1 MYRGIKMKEQLE
13 KIYSDAVA
21 DIEKAATVKDLED
34 IKFKYLSRKGEFN
47 EIKKLYYDTGD
58 TTLFNT
64 ISFIILDENKR
75 TIESLTFPSYVLDD
89 ILNIVC
95 DEREYSVVTY
105 NLPLNSMQF
114 KYEITFLVKE
124 KYLILRKYNF
134 LNKSLS
140 NKFYIKFDNIYSE

>member
-1 MYRGIKMKEQLE
+1 MSKE
-13 KIYSDAVA
+13 YSLRLIPNFIQYND
-21 DIEKAATVKDLED
+21 ENNE
-34 IKFKYLSRKGEFN
+34 EFN

-58 TTLFNT
+58 TTWFNT

-75 TIESLTFPSYVLDD
+75 IIESLTFPSYVLDD

>member
-1 MYRGIKMKEQLE
+1 MSKE
-13 KIYSDAVA
+13 YSLRLIPNFIQYND
-21 DIEKAATVKDLED
+21 ENNE
-34 IKFKYLSRKGEFN
+34 EFN

-75 TIESLTFPSYVLDD
+75 IIESLIFPSYVLDD

>member
-1 MYRGIKMKEQLE
+1 MSKE
-13 KIYSDAVA
+13 YSLRLIPNFIQYND
-21 DIEKAATVKDLED
+21 ENNE
-34 IKFKYLSRKGEFN
+34 EFN

-75 TIESLTFPSYVLDD
+75 IIESLTFPSSVLDD

>member
-1 MYRGIKMKEQLE
+1 MSKE
-13 KIYSDAVA
+13 YSLRLIPNFIQYND
-21 DIEKAATVKDLED
+21 ENNE
-34 IKFKYLSRKGEFN
+34 EFN

-75 TIESLTFPSYVLDD
+75 IIESLTFPSYVLDD

-105 NLPLNSMQF
+105 NLP
-114 KYEITFLVKE
+114 
-124 KYLILRKYNF
+124 
-134 LNKSLS
+134 
-140 NKFYIKFDNIYSE
+140 

>member
-1 MYRGIKMKEQLE
+1 MSKE
-13 KIYSDAVA
+13 YSLRLIPNFIQYND
-21 DIEKAATVKDLED
+21 ESNE
-34 IKFKYLSRKGEFN
+34 EFN

-75 TIESLTFPSYVLDD
+75 IIESLTFPSYVLDD

>member
-1 MYRGIKMKEQLE
+1 MSKEYSLQLIPNFIQYNDE
-13 KIYSDAVA
+13 SN
-21 DIEKAATVKDLED
+21 E
-34 IKFKYLSRKGEFN
+34 EFN

-75 TIESLTFPSYVLDD
+75 IIESLTFPSYVLDD

>member
-1 MYRGIKMKEQLE
+1 MSKE
-13 KIYSDAVA
+13 YSLRLIPNFIQYND
-21 DIEKAATVKDLED
+21 ENNE
-34 IKFKYLSRKGEFN
+34 EFN

-75 TIESLTFPSYVLDD
+75 IIESLNFPSSVLDD

-105 NLPLNSMQF
+105 NLPLNSMMF

-124 KYLILRKYNF
+124 RYLVLRKYNF
-134 LNKSLS
+134 LNKTLS

>member
-1 MYRGIKMKEQLE
+1 MSKE
-13 KIYSDAVA
+13 YSLRLIPNFIQYND
-21 DIEKAATVKDLED
+21 E
-34 IKFKYLSRKGEFN
+34 EFN
-47 EIKKLYYDTGD
+47 EIKELYYDTGD

-75 TIESLTFPSYVLDD
+75 IIESLTFPSYVLDD

>member
-1 MYRGIKMKEQLE
+1 MSKE
-13 KIYSDAVA
+13 YSLRLIPNFIQYND
-21 DIEKAATVKDLED
+21 ENNE
-34 IKFKYLSRKGEFN
+34 EFN

-75 TIESLTFPSYVLDD
+75 IIESLTFPSYVLDD

>member
-1 MYRGIKMKEQLE
+1 MSKE
-13 KIYSDAVA
+13 YSLRLIPNFIQYND
-21 DIEKAATVKDLED
+21 ESNE
-34 IKFKYLSRKGEFN
+34 EFN

-75 TIESLTFPSYVLDD
+75 IIESLTFPSSVLDD

-105 NLPLNSMQF
+105 NLPLNSMMF

-124 KYLILRKYNF
+124 RYLVLRKYNF

>member
-1 MYRGIKMKEQLE
+1 MSKE
-13 KIYSDAVA
+13 YSLRLIPNFIQYND
-21 DIEKAATVKDLED
+21 ESYE
-34 IKFKYLSRKGEFN
+34 EFN

>member
-1 MYRGIKMKEQLE
+1 MSKE
-13 KIYSDAVA
+13 YSIRLIPNFIQYND
-21 DIEKAATVKDLED
+21 ENNE
-34 IKFKYLSRKGEFN
+34 EFN

-75 TIESLTFPSYVLDD
+75 IIESLTFPSYVLDD

>member
-1 MYRGIKMKEQLE
+1 MSKE
-13 KIYSDAVA
+13 YSLRLIPNFIQYND
-21 DIEKAATVKDLED
+21 DNNE
-34 IKFKYLSRKGEFN
+34 EFN

-75 TIESLTFPSYVLDD
+75 IIESLTFPSYVLDD

>member
-1 MYRGIKMKEQLE
+1 MSKE
-13 KIYSDAVA
+13 YSLRLIPNFIQYND
-21 DIEKAATVKDLED
+21 ENNK
-34 IKFKYLSRKGEFN
+34 EFN

-75 TIESLTFPSYVLDD
+75 IIESLTFPSYVLDD

>member
-1 MYRGIKMKEQLE
+1 MSKE
-13 KIYSDAVA
+13 YSLRLIPNFIQYND
-21 DIEKAATVKDLED
+21 ESYE
-34 IKFKYLSRKGEFN
+34 EFN

-75 TIESLTFPSYVLDD
+75 IIESLTFPSYVLDD

>member
-1 MYRGIKMKEQLE
+1 MSKE
-13 KIYSDAVA
+13 YSLRLIPNFIQYND
-21 DIEKAATVKDLED
+21 ENNE
-34 IKFKYLSRKGEFN
+34 EFN

-75 TIESLTFPSYVLDD
+75 IIEFLTFPSYVLDD

>member
-1 MYRGIKMKEQLE
+1 MSKEYSLQLIPNFIQYNDE
-13 KIYSDAVA
+13 NN
-21 DIEKAATVKDLED
+21 E
-34 IKFKYLSRKGEFN
+34 EFN

>member
-1 MYRGIKMKEQLE
+1 MSKE
-13 KIYSDAVA
+13 YSLLLIPNFIQYND
-21 DIEKAATVKDLED
+21 ESYE
-34 IKFKYLSRKGEFN
+34 EFN

-75 TIESLTFPSYVLDD
+75 IIEFLTFPSYVLDD

>member
-1 MYRGIKMKEQLE
+1 MSKE
-13 KIYSDAVA
+13 YSLRLIPNFIQYND
-21 DIEKAATVKDLED
+21 ENNE
-34 IKFKYLSRKGEFN
+34 EFN
-47 EIKKLYYDTGD
+47 EIKELYYDTGD

>member
-1 MYRGIKMKEQLE
+1 MSKE
-13 KIYSDAVA
+13 YSIRLIPNFIQYND
-21 DIEKAATVKDLED
+21 ESNE
-34 IKFKYLSRKGEFN
+34 EFN
-47 EIKKLYYDTGD
+47 EIKELYYDTGD

-75 TIESLTFPSYVLDD
+75 IIESLTFPSYVLDD

-114 KYEITFLVKE
+114 KYDITFLVKE

>member
-1 MYRGIKMKEQLE
+1 MSKE
-13 KIYSDAVA
+13 YSLRLIPNFIQYND
-21 DIEKAATVKDLED
+21 ENNE
-34 IKFKYLSRKGEFN
+34 EFN
-47 EIKKLYYDTGD
+47 EIKKLYDDTGD
-58 TTLFNT
+58 TTWFNT

-75 TIESLTFPSYVLDD
+75 IIESLTFPSYVLDD

>member
-1 MYRGIKMKEQLE
+1 MSKE
-13 KIYSDAVA
+13 YSLRLIPNFIQYND
-21 DIEKAATVKDLED
+21 ENNE
-34 IKFKYLSRKGEFN
+34 EFN

-75 TIESLTFPSYVLDD
+75 IIESLTFPSSVLDD

-124 KYLILRKYNF
+124 RYLILRKYNF

>member
-1 MYRGIKMKEQLE
+1 MSKE
-13 KIYSDAVA
+13 YSLRLIPNFIQYND
-21 DIEKAATVKDLED
+21 ENNE
-34 IKFKYLSRKGEFN
+34 EFN

-75 TIESLTFPSYVLDD
+75 IIESLTFPSSVLDD

-105 NLPLNSMQF
+105 NLPLNSMMF

-124 KYLILRKYNF
+124 RYLVLRKYNF
-134 LNKSLS
+134 LNKTLS

>member
-1 MYRGIKMKEQLE
+1 MSKE
-13 KIYSDAVA
+13 YSLRLIPNFIQYND
-21 DIEKAATVKDLED
+21 ESNE
-34 IKFKYLSRKGEFN
+34 EFN

-75 TIESLTFPSYVLDD
+75 IIESLTFPSSVLDD

>member
-1 MYRGIKMKEQLE
+1 MSKEYSLQLIPNFIQYNDE
-13 KIYSDAVA
+13 SY
-21 DIEKAATVKDLED
+21 E
-34 IKFKYLSRKGEFN
+34 EFN
-47 EIKKLYYDTGD
+47 EIKELYYDTGD

-95 DEREYSVVTY
+95 DEREYLVVTY

>member
-1 MYRGIKMKEQLE
+1 MSKE
-13 KIYSDAVA
+13 YSLRLIPNFIQYND
-21 DIEKAATVKDLED
+21 ENNK
-34 IKFKYLSRKGEFN
+34 EFN
-47 EIKKLYYDTGD
+47 EIKELYYDTGD

-75 TIESLTFPSYVLDD
+75 IIESLIFPSYVLDD

>member
-1 MYRGIKMKEQLE
+1 MSKE
-13 KIYSDAVA
+13 YSLRLIPNFIQYND
-21 DIEKAATVKDLED
+21 ESYE
-34 IKFKYLSRKGEFN
+34 EFN
-47 EIKKLYYDTGD
+47 EIKELYYDTGD

-75 TIESLTFPSYVLDD
+75 IIESLTFPSYVLDD

>member
-1 MYRGIKMKEQLE
+1 MSKEYSLQLIPNFIQYNDE
-13 KIYSDAVA
+13 NN
-21 DIEKAATVKDLED
+21 E
-34 IKFKYLSRKGEFN
+34 EFN

-75 TIESLTFPSYVLDD
+75 IIESLTFPSYVLDD

>member
-1 MYRGIKMKEQLE
+1 MSKEYSLQLIPNFIQYNDE
-13 KIYSDAVA
+13 NN
-21 DIEKAATVKDLED
+21 E
-34 IKFKYLSRKGEFN
+34 EFN

-75 TIESLTFPSYVLDD
+75 IIESLTFPSSVLDD

-105 NLPLNSMQF
+105 NLPLNSMMF

-124 KYLILRKYNF
+124 RYLVLRKYNF
-134 LNKSLS
+134 LNKTLS

>member
-1 MYRGIKMKEQLE
+1 MSKE
-13 KIYSDAVA
+13 YSLRLIPNFIQYND
-21 DIEKAATVKDLED
+21 ENNE
-34 IKFKYLSRKGEFN
+34 EFN
-47 EIKKLYYDTGD
+47 EIKELYYDTGD

-75 TIESLTFPSYVLDD
+75 IIESLTFPSYVLDD

>member
-1 MYRGIKMKEQLE
+1 MNKE
-13 KIYSDAVA
+13 YSLRLIPNFIQYNDKSY
-21 DIEKAATVKDLED
+21 E
-34 IKFKYLSRKGEFN
+34 EFN
-47 EIKKLYYDTGD
+47 EIKELYYDTGD

>member
-1 MYRGIKMKEQLE
+1 MSKEYSLQLIPNFIQYNDE
-13 KIYSDAVA
+13 NN
-21 DIEKAATVKDLED
+21 E
-34 IKFKYLSRKGEFN
+34 EFN

-64 ISFIILDENKR
+64 ISFIILDENKKI
-75 TIESLTFPSYVLDD
+75 IESLTFPSYVLDD

>member
-1 MYRGIKMKEQLE
+1 MSKEYSLQLIPNFIQYNDE
-13 KIYSDAVA
+13 SY
-21 DIEKAATVKDLED
+21 E
-34 IKFKYLSRKGEFN
+34 EFN

-75 TIESLTFPSYVLDD
+75 TIESLTFPSFVLDD

>member
-1 MYRGIKMKEQLE
+1 MSKE
-13 KIYSDAVA
+13 YSLRLIPNFIQYND
-21 DIEKAATVKDLED
+21 ENNE
-34 IKFKYLSRKGEFN
+34 EFN

-58 TTLFNT
+58 TILFNT

-75 TIESLTFPSYVLDD
+75 IIESLTFPSYALDD

>member
-1 MYRGIKMKEQLE
+1 MSKE
-13 KIYSDAVA
+13 YSLRLIPNFIQYND
-21 DIEKAATVKDLED
+21 ESNE
-34 IKFKYLSRKGEFN
+34 EFN

-75 TIESLTFPSYVLDD
+75 IIESLTFPSSVLDD

-124 KYLILRKYNF
+124 RYLILRKYNF
-134 LNKSLS
+134 LNRSLS

>member
-1 MYRGIKMKEQLE
+1 MSKE
-13 KIYSDAVA
+13 YSLRLIPNFIQYND
-21 DIEKAATVKDLED
+21 ENNE
-34 IKFKYLSRKGEFN
+34 EFN
-47 EIKKLYYDTGD
+47 EIKKLYYDTCD

-75 TIESLTFPSYVLDD
+75 IIESLTFPSSVLDD

-105 NLPLNSMQF
+105 NLPLNSMMF

-124 KYLILRKYNF
+124 RYLVLRKYNF
-134 LNKSLS
+134 LNKTLS